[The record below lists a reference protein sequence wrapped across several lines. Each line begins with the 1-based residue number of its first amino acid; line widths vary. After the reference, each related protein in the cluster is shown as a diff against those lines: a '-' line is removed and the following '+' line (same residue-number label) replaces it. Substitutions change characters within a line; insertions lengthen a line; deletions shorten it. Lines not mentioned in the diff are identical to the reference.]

1 MGPFDSS
8 LNSLQ
13 THCTTSTLTRINPN
27 LTATL
32 NMLNHK
38 TMIDISIYF
47 FRKKVDFAPSESTI
61 SKVEPFEDVL
71 S

>member
-1 MGPFDSS
+1 MIDLEEGPFDSS

-32 NMLNHK
+32 NMLNFKK
-38 TMIDISIYF
+38 TRKDKMILVFQSIF
-47 FRKKVDFAPSESTI
+47 QKK
-61 SKVEPFEDVL
+61 
-71 S
+71 